1 MRCILALLLG
11 AVADAATAKLRS
23 GAMGPVATNT
33 GLLQED
39 AHAMTSLLKT
49 TAAFEL
55 DPNTFPGIIN
65 AVPTDVF
72 LLFYSPTCPDCE
84 RLMPLWTKVA
94 ASFESNQDVTLMS
107 VADDEGKALAPFVHT
122 ENPAL
127 FWIPKNNKANPIP
140 FPMAKLHV
148 FTSLPETQDTDTDM
162 LDELMNFAYSHG
174 ASSSKAQRAPA
185 NQQATAVAQPSPQ
198 PTQQQKQQQRILHD
212 AGPDPRQ
219 EPKVEEA
226 LNARLLATL
235 KAHERESFQAQRQ
248 IVLEEPYDKL
258 PVCKF
263 LSGVTEPLPAP
274 LAEMAAKYL
283 DGEPLAR
290 KWAVRYAQMEIANF
304 RSQGY
309 WPTDSEQASHFQE
322 LIDFSLPV
330 YARSIYVQKG
340 GQFGGRFT
348 GRYIDAPT
356 R

>member
-1 MRCILALLLG
+1 MRWILGLLLG
-11 AVADAATAKLRS
+11 AVAHAATAKLRS
-23 GAMGPVATNT
+23 GAIGSDAKST

-39 AHAMTSLLKT
+39 AHQMASLLKT
-49 TAAFEL
+49 APPFDL

-94 ASFESNQDVTLMS
+94 AGFESNQDVTLMS

-127 FWIPKNNKANPIP
+127 FWIPKDNKANPIA

-148 FTSLPETQDTDTDM
+148 FTSLPETEETDNDM
-162 LDELMNFAYSHG
+162 LDELMNFCYSHG
-174 ASSSKAQRAPA
+174 ASSSNTPPQNPV
-185 NQQATAVAQPSPQ
+185 VAQIKADRAAKEAAASNKK
-198 PTQQQKQQQRILHD
+198 PTKEQRIEKD
-212 AGPDPRQ
+212 AGPDPRK
-219 EPKVEEA
+219 EPKIEEA

-235 KAHERESFQAQRQ
+235 KAHEREPFQAQRQ
-248 IVLEEPYDKL
+248 IVLEEPYKGL
-258 PVCKF
+258 PVAKF

-274 LAEMAAKYL
+274 MADMAAKYL

-290 KWAVRYAQMEIANF
+290 QWAVRYAQMELANF
-304 RSQGY
+304 RSSGY
-309 WPTDSEQASHFQE
+309 WPTDQEQATHFEE
-322 LIDFSLPV
+322 LIEYALPV

-340 GQFGGRFT
+340 GKWGGKVIQPAYR
-348 GRYIDAPT
+348 
-356 R
+356 